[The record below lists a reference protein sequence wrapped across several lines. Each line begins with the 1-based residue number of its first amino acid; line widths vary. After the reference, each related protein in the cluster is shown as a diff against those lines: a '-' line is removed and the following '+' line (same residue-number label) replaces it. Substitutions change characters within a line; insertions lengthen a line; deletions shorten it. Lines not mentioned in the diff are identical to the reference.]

1 MSYDASWTSV
11 RNILD
16 PSVIAAV
23 VTSLLVLLLLLVMV
37 VALVVE
43 SAAEDGTTE
52 KDTAKWKE
60 KQARINSNL
69 SIGGGGDGGEE
80 AGW

>member
-1 MSYDASWTSV
+1 M
-11 RNILD
+11 
-16 PSVIAAV
+16 
-23 VTSLLVLLLLLVMV
+23 LLLLLVMA

-43 SAAEDGTTE
+43 SAAEEVGTTE
-52 KDTAKWKE
+52 KDTAKWTE